1 MLNLMVI
8 TGRLTADP
16 ELKTTPNGVS
26 VTSFTVAVDRP
37 YQRSGQERQADFF
50 DVVAWRNTA
59 EFITRFFHKGNL
71 ICVQGYMTTRTYE
84 DKNGIR
90 RKVYE
95 LVADSSHFCES
106 KKSRE
111 EGPVVTTPKAAYP
124 APQPL
129 EPAQTEPSYS
139 QTGFDDFTEIS
150 SDDDLPFN

>member
-1 MLNLMVI
+1 M
-8 TGRLTADP
+8 
-16 ELKTTPNGVS
+16 KTTPNGVS

-50 DVVAWRNTA
+50 DVVAWRNNA
-59 EFITRFFHKGNL
+59 EFITRYFGKGNL

-90 RKVYE
+90 RKAYE
-95 LVADSSHFCES
+95 LVADSAHFCES

-124 APQPL
+124 APQPP

-150 SDDDLPFN
+150 SDDDLPF

>member
-37 YQRSGQERQADFF
+37 RQRSGQERQADFF
-50 DVVAWRNTA
+50 DVVAWRNNA
-59 EFITRFFHKGNL
+59 EFITRYFGKGNL
-71 ICVQGYMTTRTYE
+71 ICVQGYMTTRMYE

-124 APQPL
+124 APQPP